1 MCEMKTPGRA
11 LTAVQVLCPGHSKTQ
26 EIQAQGLPL
35 LLLVITLLL
44 LVITLLLLV
53 ITLLLLVITLLP
65 AGPSMSQEPNG
76 ETNLVGVSIGLMDML
91 RGILSKCI

>member
-35 LLLVITLLL
+35 LLLVITLL
-44 LVITLLLLV
+44 
-53 ITLLLLVITLLP
+53 P
-65 AGPSMSQEPNG
+65 AGPLMSQEPNG

>member
-26 EIQAQGLPL
+26 AIQAQELP
-35 LLLVITLLL
+35 
-44 LVITLLLLV
+44 
-53 ITLLLLVITLLP
+53 LLLLVITLLP

>member
-26 EIQAQGLPL
+26 EIQAQGLP
-35 LLLVITLLL
+35 
-44 LVITLLLLV
+44 
-53 ITLLLLVITLLP
+53 LLLLVITLLP

>member
-26 EIQAQGLPL
+26 EIQAQGLP
-35 LLLVITLLL
+35 
-44 LVITLLLLV
+44 LLLLV

>member
-26 EIQAQGLPL
+26 EIQAQGLP
-35 LLLVITLLL
+35 LLL